1 MTNYKLR
8 SAVHNALVAGAVTSL
23 VGAGQSALAQQ
34 TPAAQAQPSEG
45 LGEIVVTGSRIAIPN
60 LESISPVTS
69 VTAADIALT
78 GKTNV
83 ADVLNQLPQIFAAQG
98 GGLSNGSSGTA
109 EVNLRN
115 LGSARTL
122 VLVDGRRL
130 GPGDAVTGTNASD
143 INQVPAQL
151 VERIEVLTGGASSTY
166 GADAAAGVVNFIMK
180 HNFEGVEVM
189 LNYDFYN
196 HHQHDGAASIAVTEH
211 NYPLPDSTI
220 NTGFGRDASVI
231 MGINTPDGKG
241 NAEFYATYH
250 RNNPILQSQYDYS
263 ACTLNSGD
271 SWKAAGCSG
280 SSTSYPGRFTSFDSS
295 FNGTGSNTVGPGGA
309 LIPFTDANRFNYGPL
324 NYFLRP
330 DERWTAGS
338 FDHYEFN
345 EHFDMYGQLM
355 VMRDQSVSQIAPSG
369 AFYGGNPNDPN
380 GIGGMLINCG
390 NPYLSAQ
397 QVALWCGPGALQ
409 GPTVTVPVHGVPTV
423 QNTADVFVGRRNV
436 EGGNRQQDLIHENFR
451 IVLGGRGEIGQGWKY
466 DAYFSNALTDTTNT
480 YTNDVSWIKMQ
491 NTLLVGTD
499 GTGKPVCSNG
509 VATCV
514 PWNIFS
520 PGQVPAGGN
529 PYIGIPLLQNG
540 QVIERVAHADVTGDL
555 GQYGVQLPSSK
566 SGLKINGGV
575 EWREDILT
583 FQPDEA
589 YIENQGAG
597 QGAFILPTNGGYN
610 VWEGFIEAHL
620 PLIEDAPYTKSLS
633 LDAGYRYSSYNIG
646 FNTNTYKFGL
656 EWAPLADFALRG
668 SYNQA
673 VRVPNIAELYTPQAI
688 VLDGTLDPCAAEPP
702 AKATFSAAQC
712 AAQGVPAGRYPVAPA
727 PASQY
732 NGLTGGNTHLQP
744 ETAKTYSFGFS
755 FTPTFLPDFRLQ
767 VDYWNIKITDAIDTA
782 GADTIKLVCGQ
793 TLDPATCGLIH
804 RSPQLGT
811 LWTSGTYVTDT
822 TLNIG
827 QIKTSGID
835 VDMSYRLGMGSAG
848 RLDFSLIGTYTK
860 QYEYS
865 PITGVSYDCAGL
877 YGVVCNAATSIGSG
891 GTGPLNKWRHQFRTT
906 YETPVSGLS
915 FTATWRFYSAVSLDA
930 YESPPSF
937 LNNTANQYPTDH
949 EFSTRSYLD
958 LAGSWRFAEKYTVR
972 AGINNVLDKDPPLT
986 GLNNC
991 PTGQCNGNTWPQT
1004 YDSFG
1009 RFLFISLQA
1018 DF

>member
-45 LGEIVVTGSRIAIPN
+45 LGEIVVTGSRIAVPN

-78 GKTNV
+78 GKMNV

-98 GGLSNGSSGTA
+98 GMLSNASSGTA

-166 GADAAAGVVNFIMK
+166 GADAAAGVVNFILK
-180 HNFEGVEVM
+180 HNFEGVEV
-189 LNYDFYN
+189 NIGYNFYN
-196 HHQHDGAASIAVTEH
+196 HHNKGGGPAEAVSDH
-211 NYPLPDSTI
+211 NYPLPDSTV
-220 NTGFGRDASVI
+220 NAGFGRDASMI
-231 MGINTPDGKG
+231 LGINTPDGKG
-241 NAEFYATYH
+241 NAEFYVTYH
-250 RNNPILQSQYDYS
+250 RNDPALQAKYDYS
-263 ACTLNSGD
+263 ACTLNGGTGWRD
-271 SWKAAGCSG
+271 GGCSG
-280 SSTSYPGRFTSFDSS
+280 SSTSYPGRFKNFDTQ
-295 FNGTGSNTVGPGGA
+295 FNTLGNNTVGPGGT
-309 LIPFTDANRFNYGPL
+309 LIPFTNADRFNFGPL

-345 EHFDMYGQLM
+345 EHFDLYGQLM
-355 VMRDQSVSQIAPSG
+355 VMRDESVSQIAPSG
-369 AFYGGNPNDPN
+369 AFYGTNPLDPLGN
-380 GIGGMLINCG
+380 GGMLVNCN
-390 NPYLSAQ
+390 NPFLSAAQ
-397 QVALWCGPGALQ
+397 IASWCGPTSLTV
-409 GPTVTVPVHGVPTV
+409 PVTVPVKGVPTNV
-423 QNTADVFVGRRNV
+423 QAADLFLGRRNV
-436 EGGNRQQDLIHENFR
+436 EGGNRQQDLIHQNFR
-451 IVLGGRGEIGQGWKY
+451 IVIGAKGDIGQGWKY

-480 YTNDVSWIKMQ
+480 YTNDVSWIHMQ
-491 NTLLVGTD
+491 NALLVGTD
-499 GTGKPVCSNG
+499 INGKIVCSQGTN
-509 VATCV
+509 CV

-529 PYIGIPLLQNG
+529 PYIGIPLLQQG
-540 QVIERVAHADVTGDL
+540 HVIERVVHADVTGDL
-555 GQYGVQLPSSK
+555 GQYGVQLPSAK
-566 SGLKINGGV
+566 NGLKINGGA

-583 FQPDEA
+583 FQPDLA
-589 YIENQGAG
+589 YIEDQGAG
-597 QGAFILPTNGGYN
+597 QGGPILPTNGGYN
-610 VWEGFIEAHL
+610 VWEGFIEAHM
-620 PLIEDAPYTKSLS
+620 PLIEDATYTKSLS
-633 LDAGYRYSSYNIG
+633 FDAGYRYSSYNLG

-656 EWAPLADFALRG
+656 EWAPIADFSIRG

-688 VLDGTLDPCAAEPP
+688 VLDGTIDPCAGAKP
-702 AKATFSAAQC
+702 AFTQAQC
-712 AAQGVPAGRYPVAPA
+712 AAQGVTRPGLYGNVAEA

-767 VDYWNIKITDAIDTA
+767 VDYWDIKIHNAINAA
-782 GADTIKLVCGQ
+782 GADTIKLACGY

-804 RSPQLGT
+804 RNPQLGT
-811 LWTSGTYVTDT
+811 LWTFGTYVQDT

-827 QIKTSGID
+827 EVKTSGVD
-835 VDMSYRLGMGSAG
+835 VDMSYRLDMHSAG
-848 RLDFSLIGTYTK
+848 RLDFALIGTYTK
-860 QYEYS
+860 DYVFS
-865 PITGVSYDCAGL
+865 PINGVSYDCAGL
-877 YGVVCNAATSIGSG
+877 YGPVCNAVTTTGSG

-906 YETPVSGLS
+906 YETPLQGLS
-915 FTATWRFYSAVSLDA
+915 FTATWRYYSDVTLDA
-930 YESPPSF
+930 YSTQKF
-937 LNNTANQYPTDH
+937 LNNPGLQQATDQR
-949 EFSTRSYLD
+949 FASRSYLD
-958 LAGSWRFAEKYTVR
+958 IAGAWRFAEKYTLR

-991 PTGQCNGNTWPQT
+991 PTGQCSGNTWPQT
-1004 YDSFG
+1004 YDVLG
-1009 RFLFISLQA
+1009 RYVFINLQA